1 MAEWFKA
8 PVLKTGDAERYPG
21 VRIPLL
27 PSPVVGST
35 AGAVDTF
42 ATLNYLGFEP
52 PPSKLSNL
60 LNSLLKEFMHKCLI
74 RFSFLLSYF
83 SKFVDQV
90 R

>member
-1 MAEWFKA
+1 
-8 PVLKTGDAERYPG
+8 
-21 VRIPLL
+21 
-27 PSPVVGST
+27 
-35 AGAVDTF
+35 
-42 ATLNYLGFEP
+42 LGFEP